1 MYLKGCE
8 DRQEKALLY
17 HTKSSS
23 VQLGASFS
31 NSLTISCHYA
41 LEIKRRPV
49 ISFMVTKHYKKD
61 STKKDI
67 SLLDTDQLFT
77 YTLN

>member
-1 MYLKGCE
+1 M
-8 DRQEKALLY
+8 
-17 HTKSSS
+17 
-23 VQLGASFS
+23 
-31 NSLTISCHYA
+31 
-41 LEIKRRPV
+41 V
-49 ISFMVTKHYKKD
+49 IIMKHFKKD